1 MEWTEDHDH
10 SLCQEILA
18 LEPFK
23 AKKGSIAS
31 GQIWDQIASS
41 LNSLEI
47 PRFKVTKRSVRE
59 RYMLLIG
66 KLKKK
71 LKE

>member
-23 AKKGSIAS
+23 AKKAV
-31 GQIWDQIASS
+31 
-41 LNSLEI
+41 LLE
-47 PRFKVTKRSVRE
+47 
-59 RYMLLIG
+59 G
-66 KLKKK
+66 KFGIRLPVILTPWKFQDLK
-71 LKE
+71 LPSAQ

>member
-23 AKKGSIAS
+23 AKNGSIER
-31 GQIWDQIASS
+31 GQIWDQIANN
-41 LNSLEI
+41 LNSLE
-47 PRFKVTKRSVRE
+47 
-59 RYMLLIG
+59 LHDL
-66 KLKKK
+66 KLPSAQ
-71 LKE
+71 